1 MITNFAQSA
10 STIKERGRETFS
22 LLLTYFRD
30 RRRIVN
36 ILTAVVLFIGIAGF
50 GACQHTRLARYMSIT
65 YAVIAALGLQ
75 LSLRSLPAGL
85 FLMWT
90 AFILYCHPSTP
101 ILAALTAVLYAGG
114 VLAIANSQNFTRTIM
129 NGICIYALANV
140 LWQLLQLPDYTVG
153 YNPIYTGPYT
163 LVGLQTNVG
172 EMSALVAVCM
182 PAFCRRGW
190 AWFIP
195 VPFTGLI
202 LAGATVGV
210 MSSAAVC
217 LVYVFGRI
225 LKKQGR
231 ILGFAILGVIAA
243 MVAIH
248 VTVIDPFAWEDHKNS
263 RLQTWKESVVIA
275 LGKPVRGQGF
285 GQFSTMVPLLS
296 TPLQL
301 TVEDRLRLYDD
312 VEDKEHFKELARTIT
327 KGDAAAYY
335 KNKPYPNRF
344 FFEAHNDYIEAL
356 FAGGIPELVFLLGAL
371 AHILRRGWK
380 QESRI
385 PFYGLLASCVGATTW
400 FIWQIVP
407 IAVVTVAWA
416 GLCLAGRDE

>member
-1 MITNFAQSA
+1 VTSVITHAI
-10 STIKERGRETFS
+10 TLKERGREISS
-22 LLLTYFRD
+22 LLLTLLGG

-50 GACQHTRLARYMSIT
+50 GACQSTRLARYMSIT

-101 ILAALTAVLYAGG
+101 ILAALTTVLYAGG
-114 VLAIANSQNFTRTIM
+114 VLVVANSQNFTRTIM
-129 NGICIYALANV
+129 NGICVYALANV

-172 EMSALVAVCM
+172 EKSALMAVCM
-182 PAFCRRGW
+182 PAYCRTGW
-190 AWFIP
+190 AWLIP
-195 VPFTGLI
+195 VPCAGLI

-210 MSSAAVC
+210 MSCAAVC
-217 LVYVFGRI
+217 IFYVLRRFLRDR
-225 LKKQGR
+225 GR
-231 ILGFAILGVIAA
+231 ILGLSIFGIIAA
-243 MVAIH
+243 MVAVH
-248 VTVIDPFAWEDHKNS
+248 VTFIDPFAWEDHKNS

-296 TPLQL
+296 TLCSSRFGPASPLD
-301 TVEDRLRLYDD
+301 ELRTRA
-312 VEDKEHFKELARTIT
+312 FQELAEKIT
-327 KGDAAAYY
+327 
-335 KNKPYPNRF
+335 
-344 FFEAHNDYIEAL
+344 
-356 FAGGIPELVFLLGAL
+356 
-371 AHILRRGWK
+371 
-380 QESRI
+380 
-385 PFYGLLASCVGATTW
+385 GATRRLL
-400 FIWQIVP
+400 Q
-407 IAVVTVAWA
+407 
-416 GLCLAGRDE
+416 EK

>member
-1 MITNFAQSA
+1 MHLVM
-10 STIKERGRETFS
+10 TIKEWRGKISS
-22 LLLTYFRD
+22 LFFNLLRD
-30 RRRIVN
+30 RTKIVN
-36 ILTAVVLFIGIAGF
+36 VLTVFVLFVGIVGF
-50 GACQHTRLARYMSIT
+50 GASQHTRLARYMSIT
-65 YAVIAALGLQ
+65 YTVIAALGLQ

-90 AFILYCHPSTP
+90 AFILYCHPLTP
-101 ILAALTAVLYAGG
+101 ILAALTVVLYAGG
-114 VLAIANSQNFTRTIM
+114 ILVVANSRDLKRTIM

-153 YNPIYTGPYT
+153 YNPIYSGPYT

-172 EMSALVAVCM
+172 EMSALMAVCM
-182 PAFCRRGW
+182 PAFFRRRW
-190 AWFIP
+190 VWLIP
-195 VPFTGLI
+195 VPFVGLL

-217 LVYVFGRI
+217 LVYVSSRI
-225 LKKQGR
+225 LKERGR
-231 ILGFAILGVIAA
+231 ILGIASLGIIVA
-243 MVAIH
+243 MVAVH

-263 RLQTWKESVVIA
+263 RFQTWKESVVIA

-285 GQFSTMVPLLS
+285 GQFSAMVPLLS

-301 TVEDRLRLYDD
+301 TVKDRLRLYDE
-312 VEDKEHFKELARTIT
+312 VEDKKHFKELAHKIT

-335 KNKPYPNRF
+335 KNKRYPNSF

-356 FAGGIPELVFLLGAL
+356 FAGGIPELVFLLFAL
-371 AHILRRGWK
+371 GHVLWRGWK
-380 QESRI
+380 RTDRI
-385 PFYGLLASCVGATTW
+385 PFYGLLASCVGATIW